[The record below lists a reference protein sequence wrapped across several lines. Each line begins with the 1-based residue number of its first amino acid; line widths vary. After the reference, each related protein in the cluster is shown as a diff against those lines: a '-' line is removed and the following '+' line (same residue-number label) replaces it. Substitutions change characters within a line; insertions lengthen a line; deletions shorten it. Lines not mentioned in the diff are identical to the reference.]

1 MEFGIPRVGL
11 MGGQR
16 NYDLAVNLQHLRLE
30 ERVQHGFSGVF
41 SGVKLSAGNGTHRGP
56 IAARMMLGTSH
67 QRPPPLDDA
76 ANLSACVPERTSSPS
91 LQLKIEAPRKEE

>member
-1 MEFGIPRVGL
+1 MASPESSP
-11 MGGQR
+11 
-16 NYDLAVNLQHLRLE
+16 
-30 ERVQHGFSGVF
+30 
-41 SGVKLSAGNGTHRGP
+41 GVKLSAGNGTHRGP
-56 IAARMMLGTSH
+56 IAARMMLGMS